1 MLLRAARQ
9 AVMREHPMAPW
20 LAVATVCF
28 GAFMGQ
34 LDASVVTLA
43 FPALQRQYGVALAGV
58 QWVSLA
64 YLLTLVALLVPVG
77 RWSDRYGRKLV
88 YCTGSCCSP
97 RRRRG
102 ARWHPRWA
110 C

>member
-1 MLLRAARQ
+1 LHYGVCVVILLRESARP
-9 AVMREHPMAPW
+9 VVVREHRRALW
-20 LAVATVCF
+20 LAVAAVCF

-34 LDASVVTLA
+34 HDASVVTLA
-43 FPALQRQYGVALAGV
+43 FPALQRQFAVGLAGV

-88 YCTGSCCSP
+88 YLYGAASLG
-97 RRRRG
+97 RG
-102 ARWHPRWA
+102 
-110 C
+110 